1 MRVLVAC
8 LSLMAT
14 VVTAGAASS
23 IDWRVKQPFRY
34 FTDTIDFDM
43 HRRAFADAIRANGGS
58 VSAKPVSDVE
68 ARLNSLNWLGS
79 WYRAHS
85 SKYPASTSAG
95 GGTAMRGW
103 AHHVERRRATCWDAA
118 DQWHSSC
125 RSDAIWP
132 YARTDYVLPKAH
144 TVIVKLKEPPVGRCR
159 WIAERPVFVEANAD
173 LTPERTRPCGEEVE
187 ARIPFDPAVTT
198 GTGLRVE
205 LPSGEPVATTI
216 LVRDRLIVGLG
227 DSYSSGEGNP
237 DTPVEVTRAIPKFY
251 KENYN
256 FTYDGAEKALQ
267 RTPSSSFPIRKN
279 GRPAFWTDRKCHRSS
294 YSYHLRTALQVALAD
309 PKHGAVTFLGFACSG
324 AEIVEGFLRDYIGVE
339 VVGGDTFSA
348 GGRVRKDMP
357 QVDRL
362 MTELCRDNL
371 TAAPRRRRIAINPPL
386 VVDGPDIASLSM
398 LDCPA
403 GKFLRP
409 IDMMLISI
417 GGNDVGFTPLVK
429 TVLTAK
435 PPQYASGVDTPWFLN
450 AAINALK
457 GFMGSLTVPQAEE
470 RAKQLPARFEAL
482 REALRTLPIKTG
494 DDGRPN
500 IFLTAFP
507 LIENNESGKLCG
519 TDDPRESMEGVNV
532 AGVLSIHRPT
542 LAAVSNFAA
551 NDLHVRLSAAA
562 IAGRWH
568 FVAAHRNPFAKRGVC
583 AQRAGS
589 ENTPAE
595 SLMLPYWKGNT
606 GPWLDYDPVSATRAY
621 APRLRLF
628 RTLND
633 ACMFVQF
640 KRSGSPNY
648 YGGTWGIG
656 DLIESC
662 MGGPFHP
669 TAEGHA
675 VIADAV
681 YAEAKK
687 VLGLNDPT
695 IADLVGE

>member
-1 MRVLVAC
+1 MRVLVAV
-8 LSLMAT
+8 LAFLAAT
-14 VVTAGAASS
+14 GGVAGAASS

-34 FTDTIDFDM
+34 FTDTVDFDM
-43 HRRAFADAIRANGGS
+43 HRQAFADAIRANGGS

-79 WYRAHS
+79 WYQAHP

-103 AHHVERRRATCWDAA
+103 AHHLERRRATCWDAA

-132 YARTDYVLPKAH
+132 YDRTDYVLPKAH
-144 TVIVKLKEPPVGRCR
+144 TVILKLTEPPSGQCR
-159 WIAERPVFVEANAD
+159 WIADRPAFVQSNAD
-173 LTPERTRPCGEEVE
+173 LVAERTRPCGEEVE
-187 ARIPFDPAVTT
+187 ARIPFDHAATA

-205 LPSGEPVATTI
+205 LPSDEAVASTI

-237 DTPVEVTRAIPKFY
+237 DTPVEVTRAVPKLSDV
-251 KENYN
+251 NYN
-256 FTYDGAEKALQ
+256 YTYDSAVKALQ
-267 RTPSSSFPIRKN
+267 RTPSTSFPVRK
-279 GRPAFWTDRKCHRSS
+279 GKRPAFWTDRKCHRSV

-309 PKHGAVTFLGFACSG
+309 PKHSAVTFLGFACSG
-324 AEIVEGFLRDYIGVE
+324 AEIVEGFLRNYKGVE
-339 VVGGDTFSA
+339 VVGKETFSK
-348 GGRVRKDMP
+348 GGLARRDLP

-362 MTELCRDNL
+362 MIEMCRSDPTL
-371 TAAPRRRRIAINPPL
+371 APRRKIAINPPL
-386 VVDGPDIASLSM
+386 TVDGQKIPAIDM
-398 LDCPA
+398 LDCS
-403 GKFLRP
+403 KDQFVRP

-429 TVLTAK
+429 NVLIAE
-435 PPQYASGVDTPWFLN
+435 PPKYASFVDTPWFLN
-450 AAINALK
+450 AAKEALK
-457 GFMGSLTVPQAEE
+457 PFMGAITVDEAKV
-470 RAKQLPARFEAL
+470 RAGQLPARFAVL
-482 REALRTLPIKTG
+482 REALRTILIKSTA
-494 DDGRPN
+494 DGPN

-507 LIENNESGKLCG
+507 VIENNEQGQPCGK
-519 TDDPRESMEGVNV
+519 DDPRERMEGVNV
-532 AGVLSIHRPT
+532 GGVFSIHQNT
-542 LAAVSNFAA
+542 LKEVAGFA
-551 NDLHVRLSAAA
+551 NDYLHKELRAAA
-562 IAGRWH
+562 TAGDWH
-568 FVAAHRNPFAKRGVC
+568 FVTAHRVPFAKRGVC
-583 AQRAGS
+583 AQRVGS
-589 ENTPAE
+589 GNTPTE

-606 GPWLDYDPVSATRAY
+606 GPWLDYDPAKATRAY
-621 APRLRLF
+621 APRQRLF

-648 YGGTWGIG
+648 GAWGIG

-687 VLGLNDPT
+687 VLGLPDPT
-695 IADLVGE
+695 IADLTGE